1 MFYDMCCMVEQEYL
15 NENKNPA
22 EYEAG
27 QHLSFEREMTVLYDS
42 GHTLGF
48 EPYPFQIKRIIPNL
62 EYCLDTNRVMIFTA
76 LQHMGVPF
84 GCVCFSFMRLDN
96 TQGSRI
102 TQMVNSLN
110 SALGGYRDMRYKNY
124 LVHQIE
130 EMYRIDSLTG
140 LYNRRGFASAYQ
152 KLLEMKHG
160 NMQFTIVLA
169 DLDRLKYINDTFGH
183 KEGDF
188 AIRAVALAL
197 QAVCPEGSLFTRFGG
212 DEMLGVCQGR
222 IEPEQI
228 RAAFAAYFKSF
239 NEQSG
244 KDYAVEASIGI
255 YITEETDVLSFEEL
269 IEKSD
274 RLMYEE
280 KERHRKKLLNQ

>member
-1 MFYDMCCMVEQEYL
+1 
-15 NENKNPA
+15 
-22 EYEAG
+22 
-27 QHLSFEREMTVLYDS
+27 
-42 GHTLGF
+42 
-48 EPYPFQIKRIIPNL
+48 
-62 EYCLDTNRVMIFTA
+62 
-76 LQHMGVPF
+76 
-84 GCVCFSFMRLDN
+84 
-96 TQGSRI
+96 
-102 TQMVNSLN
+102 
-110 SALGGYRDMRYKNY
+110 
-124 LVHQIE
+124 
-130 EMYRIDSLTG
+130 
-140 LYNRRGFASAYQ
+140 
-152 KLLEMKHG
+152 
-160 NMQFTIVLA
+160 MQFTIVLA

-228 RAAFAAYFKSF
+228 RAAFASYFKEF

-244 KDYAVEASIGI
+244 KEYEVEASIGI
-255 YITEETDVLSFEEL
+255 YITEETDSLSFEEL